1 MELASQQLS
10 APPVHAAGPSQP
22 TGATRAAGRRETT
35 STPPTGQ
42 GQPPDVHTPADAATP
57 NRERHAP
64 QAPRVCPTWV
74 RSTARQLRAGLLTAG
89 ATRYAR
95 RMAPSVNQNDHTRW
109 DRSGLPT
116 VGRGVERV
124 QTECLAMKKVFTT
137 GQVA

>member
-42 GQPPDVHTPADAATP
+42 GQPPDVHTPGDAATP

-64 QAPRVCPTWV
+64 QAPRVCPTRV
-74 RSTARQLRAGLLTAG
+74 RSTARRLRAGLLTAG

-95 RMAPSVNQNDHTRW
+95 RMAPSVNQPIPPVYRLAYRRW
-109 DRSGLPT
+109 GAGSSEFKRSVSP
-116 VGRGVERV
+116 
-124 QTECLAMKKVFTT
+124 
-137 GQVA
+137 